1 MEEIKYTL
9 LIDRI
14 LFKKFRYVADW
25 DGRSANRE
33 LEVLVERYIKSYE
46 SKNGD
51 IKPEI
56 EY

>member
-9 LIDRI
+9 LIDRL

-33 LEVLVERYIKSYE
+33 LEVLVRSYIKTFE
-46 SKNGD
+46 AKNGE
-51 IKPEI
+51 IKLKNE
-56 EY
+56 

>member
-46 SKNGD
+46 SKNGE
-51 IKPEI
+51 IKPKI
-56 EY
+56 E

>member
-46 SKNGD
+46 SKNGE

>member
-1 MEEIKYTL
+1 MEKIKYTL

-46 SKNGD
+46 SKNGE